1 MLIVFGTVLTA
12 PIAHAQN
19 REIYI
24 PIIESFKKPEP
35 KSLIINN
42 VAGCTG
48 TAPNIYS
55 CQELFEGIQAA
66 CPGKQDAVIKDMRL
80 WEEGMF
86 PECFVVGNSGVNIIE
101 NYLGLIYQWMAGLVG
116 GIAVLMIIVGGIQI
130 ATGGGDQNNVN
141 EGKTKIMQALAGL
154 AILFLSGLILYTIN
168 PTFFTGG

>member
-1 MLIVFGTVLTA
+1 
-12 PIAHAQN
+12 
-19 REIYI
+19 
-24 PIIESFKKPEP
+24 
-35 KSLIINN
+35 
-42 VAGCTG
+42 
-48 TAPNIYS
+48 
-55 CQELFEGIQAA
+55 
-66 CPGKQDAVIKDMRL
+66 MRL